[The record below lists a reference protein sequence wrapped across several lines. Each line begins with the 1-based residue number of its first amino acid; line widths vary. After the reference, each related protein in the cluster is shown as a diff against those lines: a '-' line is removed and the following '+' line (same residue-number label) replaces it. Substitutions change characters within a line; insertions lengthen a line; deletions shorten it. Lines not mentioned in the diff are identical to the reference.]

1 MKLKYILTI
10 VCSILTGL
18 SASAQFVN
26 FPSEGVIQ
34 FEKRVNMFA
43 IFKRAIN
50 KDNESYMQMAF
61 DQYKKT
67 QPQFKTLKST
77 LSFSS
82 GATLYTPQPDQQ
94 AAGQNFMSFHPAASQ
109 PNTTYIDLNSRT
121 FITQKNIFEQNF
133 LVKDSIRNIKWKITD
148 ETREIA
154 GYHCRRANAIVMDSI
169 YVVAFYTD
177 KIPVSGGPESFTG
190 LPGMILGVALPHE
203 NITWFATSVTEKSG
217 HAATIKPP
225 TKGKPQTN
233 TELKKTVENSMKD
246 WGAIGKEALKP
257 IML

>member
-1 MKLKYILTI
+1 MKLKYILIATLG
-10 VCSILTGL
+10 ILIGFKT
-18 SASAQFVN
+18 SAQFVH
-26 FPSEGVIQ
+26 FPSEGVIE

-43 IFKRAIN
+43 VFKRAIT
-50 KDNESYMQMAF
+50 KENETYMQMAF

-67 QPQFKTLKST
+67 QPQFKVMKST
-77 LSFSS
+77 LTFS
-82 GATLYTPQPDQQ
+82 AATTLYTPQQEQNQ
-94 AAGQNFMSFHPAASQ
+94 AQNFMSFHPAANQ
-109 PNTTYIDLNSRT
+109 PNTTYTDLNTRT
-121 FITQKNIFEQNF
+121 FVTQKNIFDQNF
-133 LVKDSIRNIKWKITD
+133 LVKDSVRNIKWKITD

-154 GYHCRRANAIVMDSI
+154 GYQCRRANALIMDSI

-217 HAATIKPP
+217 QAAAIKPP

-233 TELKKTVENSMKD
+233 AEFKKTVEGSMKN
-246 WGAIGKEALKP
+246 WGALGKEALKP
-257 IML
+257 VLL

>member
-1 MKLKYILTI
+1 MKLKHILITA
-10 VCSILTGL
+10 LGL
-18 SASAQFVN
+18 IITLKSTAQFVN
-26 FPSEGVIQ
+26 FPTEGVIQ
-34 FEKRVNMFA
+34 FEKKVNMYA
-43 IFKRAIN
+43 IFKRAIT
-50 KDNESYMQMAF
+50 KENENYMQMAF
-61 DQYKKT
+61 EQYKKT
-67 QPQFKTLKST
+67 QPQFKTMKST

-82 GATLYTPQPDQQ
+82 GATLYTPQADQQ
-94 AAGQNFMSFHPAASQ
+94 SSGQNFMSFHPAATQ

-133 LVKDSIRNIKWKITD
+133 LVKDSVRNIKWKITD

-154 GYHCRRANAIVMDSI
+154 GYQCRRANAIVMDSI

-203 NITWFATSVTEKSG
+203 NINWFATSVTEKSG
-217 HAATIKPP
+217 QASTIKAP
-225 TKGKPQTN
+225 TKGKLQTN
-233 TELKKTVENSMKD
+233 AELKKTVEGSMKN

-257 IML
+257 ILL